1 VAPSRDNTD
10 QNQNQNDNKDC
21 PERHDF
27 SPLIT
32 FALLGSA
39 PAHEAFVPSEWLFQR
54 CRDLVEELLRAL
66 VDVLGWVAL
75 LPAGCFAALR
85 VAVADRFLDETFAV
99 TRVEELLRA
108 LIGVFRLGPPL
119 LREGCFAALWDTEV
133 DRFLGEAFAI
143 PRLDTVAALVFELRF
158 FPPRVFFLPARLST
172 KAVTALDATSIAA
185 FTFAVAALAIASS
198 AAAPRPS
205 FSISMSIIMPSP
217 VVSQVSVTLWAGQ
230 SRLQKT
236 CASFGPL
243 TVLRGLRD
251 ARSAE

>member
-1 VAPSRDNTD
+1 M
-10 QNQNQNDNKDC
+10 
-21 PERHDF
+21 
-27 SPLIT
+27 
-32 FALLGSA
+32 
-39 PAHEAFVPSEWLFQR
+39 
-54 CRDLVEELLRAL
+54 EELLRAL

-85 VAVADRFLDETFAV
+85 VAVADRFLEETFAV

-108 LIGVFRLGPPL
+108 LIGVFRLGRAL

-143 PRLDTVAALVFELRF
+143 PRFELRF

-205 FSISMSIIMPSP
+205 FSMSIIMPSP

-236 CASFGPL
+236 CARFGPL

>member
-1 VAPSRDNTD
+1 MRRLSQR
-10 QNQNQNDNKDC
+10 
-21 PERHDF
+21 ER
-27 SPLIT
+27 
-32 FALLGSA
+32 
-39 PAHEAFVPSEWLFQR
+39 LFQR

-66 VDVLGWVAL
+66 VDVLGWVVL

-85 VAVADRFLDETFAV
+85 VAMADRFLDETFAV

-108 LIGVFRLGPPL
+108 LIGVFRSGRAL
-119 LREGCFAALWDTEV
+119 LREGCSVALWDTEV

-143 PRLDTVAALVFELRF
+143 PRLDTLAALVFELRF

-198 AAAPRPS
+198 AAALRPS
-205 FSISMSIIMPSP
+205 FSMSIIMPSP
-217 VVSQVSVTLWAGQ
+217 VVSQVSVTSWAGQ

-236 CASFGPL
+236 CARFGPL

-251 ARSAE
+251 ARSAERSPASVG

>member
-1 VAPSRDNTD
+1 MRRLSQR
-10 QNQNQNDNKDC
+10 
-21 PERHDF
+21 
-27 SPLIT
+27 
-32 FALLGSA
+32 
-39 PAHEAFVPSEWLFQR
+39 EWLFQR

-108 LIGVFRLGPPL
+108 LIGVFRLGRAL
-119 LREGCFAALWDTEV
+119 LRERCFAALWDTEVDRCEGCFAALWETEV

-205 FSISMSIIMPSP
+205 FSMSIIMPSP
-217 VVSQVSVTLWAGQ
+217 VVSQVSVTSWAGQ

-236 CASFGPL
+236 CARFGPL
-243 TVLRGLRD
+243 TVLGGLRD

>member
-1 VAPSRDNTD
+1 M
-10 QNQNQNDNKDC
+10 
-21 PERHDF
+21 
-27 SPLIT
+27 
-32 FALLGSA
+32 
-39 PAHEAFVPSEWLFQR
+39 
-54 CRDLVEELLRAL
+54 EELLRAL

-108 LIGVFRLGPPL
+108 LIGVFRLGRAL

-185 FTFAVAALAIASS
+185 FTFAVAALAIASL

-205 FSISMSIIMPSP
+205 FSMSIIMPSP
-217 VVSQVSVTLWAGQ
+217 
-230 SRLQKT
+230 
-236 CASFGPL
+236 AS
-243 TVLRGLRD
+243 LR
-251 ARSAE
+251 